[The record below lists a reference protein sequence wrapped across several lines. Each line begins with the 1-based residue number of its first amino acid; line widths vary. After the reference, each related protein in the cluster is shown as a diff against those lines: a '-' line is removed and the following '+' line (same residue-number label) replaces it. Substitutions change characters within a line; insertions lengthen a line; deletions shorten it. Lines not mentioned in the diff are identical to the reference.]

1 MAIYYF
7 RVKCGTKAVSHLLY
21 INREDKYQYKPDLI
35 INETKN
41 LPKDFKNI
49 NDFWESA
56 VLYER
61 KNANIYREFEI
72 SLVKEFDD
80 KKNKEILDSFLEKT
94 FKKDYVYNYAFHNPS
109 GKQPHAHIMF
119 CDRKLD
125 GIERDK
131 EKFFKRYN
139 PKDPELGGAKKDEN
153 IKKKDKI
160 LEFRN
165 NWEEHLN
172 LYLLAAGL
180 EKVSSKTLKQQRDEA
195 LKNGDID
202 KANMLDRNPIDIRK
216 KFKYVNSEDHKISIE
231 ELNDKIRKDQYLK
244 EKNLRDEINRLK
256 FENQFRNKYE
266 NKDKEFKYKSFEE
279 VLKEKEKVEI
289 EIFKLTKRMDDK
301 TLEFIVADKMCNGKI
316 NKLKNENR
324 SLFKKMKN
332 SKKEEKSELKNKINK
347 NNEYINKFMNDNKEK
362 IKEEALKQKGKY
374 MSVLKYKIQDKE
386 IIDKIFEKKLIK
398 ADKTN
403 PKILN
408 LYKAYIER
416 KDMRE
421 EKLKEEK
428 NINNNKDKIVKFL
441 KEKNYSGIKN
451 LKEKNSF
458 SRSSINYINS
468 AKRNFDRSNK
478 VKKEILKHGE
488 FLLDE
493 YEHIL
498 WDEEYELGQFEK

>member
-1 MAIYYF
+1 
-7 RVKCGTKAVSHLLY
+7 
-21 INREDKYQYKPDLI
+21 
-35 INETKN
+35 
-41 LPKDFKNI
+41 
-49 NDFWESA
+49 
-56 VLYER
+56 
-61 KNANIYREFEI
+61 
-72 SLVKEFDD
+72 
-80 KKNKEILDSFLEKT
+80 
-94 FKKDYVYNYAFHNPS
+94 
-109 GKQPHAHIMF
+109 
-119 CDRKLD
+119 
-125 GIERDK
+125 
-131 EKFFKRYN
+131 
-139 PKDPELGGAKKDEN
+139 
-153 IKKKDKI
+153 
-160 LEFRN
+160 
-165 NWEEHLN
+165 
-172 LYLLAAGL
+172 
-180 EKVSSKTLKQQRDEA
+180 
-195 LKNGDID
+195 
-202 KANMLDRNPIDIRK
+202 
-216 KFKYVNSEDHKISIE
+216 
-231 ELNDKIRKDQYLK
+231 
-244 EKNLRDEINRLK
+244 
-256 FENQFRNKYE
+256 
-266 NKDKEFKYKSFEE
+266 
-279 VLKEKEKVEI
+279 
-289 EIFKLTKRMDDK
+289 
-301 TLEFIVADKMCNGKI
+301 
-316 NKLKNENR
+316 
-324 SLFKKMKN
+324 
-332 SKKEEKSELKNKINK
+332 
-347 NNEYINKFMNDNKEK
+347 MNDNKEK

-374 MSVLKYKIQDKE
+374 MNVLKYKIQDKE